1 MGMFMNH
8 ERKMMFTAIGM
19 FAALSLSVFPS
30 TNMITNA
37 QSDNKTQGLK
47 EDAQGKLFAL
57 TQKFNEFLNTSG
69 VNLTLSRDGDLSS
82 KLKELAN
89 SSAFKSLSEKL
100 IQAVQELKTN
110 MTNLGNGTT
119 AIGDLSQDAGTNFTQ
134 LIQKLKELKDNP

>member
-1 MGMFMNH
+1 MGMFMNY
-8 ERKMMFTAIGM
+8 ERKLMFTAIGL

-37 QSDNKTQGLK
+37 QSDNKTQGMK
-47 EDAQGKLFAL
+47 DDAQGKLFAL